1 MKMKLSY
8 VAYGLVLNSTLA
20 LPELPVSEGVG
31 EVTIQLGNICSLAQK
46 AVNGER
52 NLKVT
57 SEGIHLFYEGVG
69 RFLVRKGYEIIVN
82 PAPRVEE
89 SIVRLSILGPA
100 LGVLLHQRGRLI
112 LHGSAVVMNG
122 GAVAFLGEEGSGK
135 STLAAAMYVNGHGIV
150 ADDIVTL
157 QIENGR
163 SKIFPG
169 TPQLKL
175 SPEIAVF
182 LGDFINTQQILYP
195 NLEIRSYLANKGFS
209 ALPLYLRQIYVLGE
223 SEDKKIEPLIPQ
235 EALVELIR
243 HSYCAKLI
251 SNGEAPSHLN
261 QCTTLVNHI
270 PIFRLNIP
278 RSISSLPDVVR
289 MVEKDLAH
297 E

>member
-31 EVTIQLGNICSLAQK
+31 EVTIQLGNICSFARK
-46 AVNGER
+46 TTDGER
-52 NLKVT
+52 NHKVT

-69 RFLVRKGYEIIVN
+69 KFLVRKGYEIIVN

-150 ADDIVTL
+150 ADDIATL

-195 NLEIRSYLANKGFS
+195 NLEIRSYLANKGFP

-223 SEDKKIEPLIPQ
+223 SEEQKIEPLTPQ
-235 EALVELIR
+235 EALMELIR
-243 HSYCAKLI
+243 HSYCARLI
-251 SNGEAPSHLN
+251 SDAEAPLHLL
-261 QCTTLVNHI
+261 QCATLVNHI
-270 PIFRLNIP
+270 PIFRLNRP

-297 E
+297 G